1 MVRCKGGKNMN
12 LKKLMND
19 FLQDYLNQNKIK
31 FSEWSININNQV
43 GFGDYSSNIA
53 LKLAN
58 VLKKTPIEIA
68 KNIANHPNVSENVF
82 SLSASKPGFVN
93 FHVSNN
99 YYLEI
104 LKQIISES
112 ENFGKKIKLN
122 KSANVEF
129 VSSNPTGPLT
139 VGHGRQAILGDMVS
153 NILTWSGYDVTREY
167 YYNDAGKQMRVLA
180 ESCYAKYAQ
189 QIGKDVKM
197 PENGYV
203 GTYLDE
209 IAEKIVYKY
218 GKDLESDDPI
228 FRDLTEKEIFSNI
241 KNTLDS
247 IGIKFDVFTKEGTF
261 YKNGAI
267 DNVLKTLEE
276 KNLSYEKDGAVWFK
290 TSSLDKG
297 EDKVLVKSTGEP
309 TYRLPDIAYHA
320 DKIDRGFDLIVD
332 IFGADHIDT
341 YPDVILGLKCLDKK
355 TDHIKVV
362 IHQFVTIKKG
372 GEVVKM
378 STRKANFITLDELKE
393 KLNPDIIRYFFIMR
407 GANSH
412 LDFDLDLAKD
422 ESEKNPV
429 YYLQYANARIS
440 NLLKRYD
447 LEISAKNDINYSLL
461 KEKDEIALA
470 KLLSEFPSKMEDVLH
485 SLEPRK
491 IATYL
496 EEVASAYHKFYGNH
510 KVINPQNADLSLA
523 RKKLCEATK
532 IILTNGLSIL
542 GISAPERM

>member
-1 MVRCKGGKNMN
+1 MK
-12 LKKLMND
+12 LKKMMNG
-19 FLQDYLNQNKIK
+19 FLQDFLTKNNIE
-31 FSEWSININNQV
+31 FEDWSINVNNQD

-53 LKLAN
+53 LKLAKK
-58 VLKKTPIEIA
+58 LKKAPIEIA
-68 KNIANHPNVSENVF
+68 NNIAEHKNDNSDIF
-82 SLSASKPGFVN
+82 TISASKPGFIN
-93 FHVSNN
+93 FHISNN
-99 YYLEI
+99 YYLGILNQI
-104 LKQIISES
+104 LKDAK
-112 ENFGKKIKLN
+112 NFGKKKKLN

-129 VSSNPTGPLT
+129 VSCNPTGPLT

-153 NILTWSGYDVTREY
+153 NILTWNGYDVTREY

-189 QIGKDVKM
+189 QIGKDVEM
-197 PENGYV
+197 PENGYI

-209 IAEKIVYKY
+209 IASKIIDNH
-218 GKDLESDDPI
+218 GKNLESNNSI
-228 FRDLTEKEIFSNI
+228 FRDFTEEEIFSNI

-247 IGIKFDVFTKEGTF
+247 IGIKFDVFSKEGTF
-261 YKNGAI
+261 YKNGSI
-267 DNVLKTLEE
+267 DNVLKELKE
-276 KNLSYEKDGAVWFK
+276 KDLSYEKDGAVWFK
-290 TSSLDKG
+290 TSVLGKE
-297 EDKVLVKSTGEP
+297 EDKVLVKSSGEP

-320 DKIDRGFDLIVD
+320 DKVDRGFDLIVD

-355 TDHIKVV
+355 TSHIKVV

-372 GEVVKM
+372 GEIVKM
-378 STRKANFITLDELKE
+378 STRKANFITLDELKDQ
-393 KLNPDIIRYFFIMR
+393 LSSDIIRYFFIMR

-440 NLLKRYD
+440 NLLTRYD
-447 LEISAKNDINYSLL
+447 KEISEKVKVDFTLL

-470 KLLSEFPSKMEDVLH
+470 KLLSEFPNKMDEVLK

-496 EEVASAYHKFYGNH
+496 EEVAAAYHKFYGNH
-510 KVINPQNADLSLA
+510 KVINSQNLDLSYA

-532 IILTNGLSIL
+532 IILTNGLTIL

>member
-1 MVRCKGGKNMN
+1 MKLN
-12 LKKLMND
+12 KLMDD
-19 FLQDYLNQNKIK
+19 FLQDYLDQNKVE
-31 FSEWSININNQV
+31 FSDWSINVNNQE

-53 LKLAN
+53 LKLAKI
-58 VLKKTPIEIA
+58 LKKAPIEIA
-68 KNIANHPNVSENVF
+68 KSIANHPNTSENVF
-82 SLSASKPGFVN
+82 TLSSSEPGFVN
-93 FHVSNN
+93 FHISND
-99 YYLEI
+99 YYLKI

-112 ENFGKKIKLN
+112 ENFGKKKRLN
-122 KSANVEF
+122 QSANVEF

-153 NILTWSGYDVTREY
+153 NILTWNGYDVTREY

-189 QIGKDVKM
+189 QIGKKVEM

-209 IAEKIVYKY
+209 IAEKIINKH
-218 GKDLESDDPI
+218 GKDLESGNPI
-228 FRDLTEKEIFSNI
+228 FRDFTEKEIFENI

-261 YKNGAI
+261 YENGAI
-267 DNVLKTLEE
+267 EDVLKILKE

-290 TSSLDKG
+290 TSNLNKE
-297 EDKVLVKSTGEP
+297 EDKVLVKSSGEP

-320 DKIDRGFDLIVD
+320 DKVDRGFDLIVD

-362 IHQFVTIKKG
+362 IHQFVTIKKS
-372 GEVVKM
+372 GEIVKM
-378 STRKANFITLDELKE
+378 STRKANFITLDELKDE
-393 KLNPDIIRYFFIMR
+393 LSSDIIRYFFIMR

-447 LEISAKNDINYSLL
+447 KEIPLDSKIDYSQLQ
-461 KEKDEIALA
+461 EKDEIALA
-470 KLLSEFPSKMEDVLH
+470 KLLSEFPCKMEHVLH

-496 EEVASAYHKFYGNH
+496 EEVAAAYHKFYGNH
-510 KVINPQNADLSLA
+510 KVINPQNTRLSSA

>member
-1 MVRCKGGKNMN
+1 MK
-12 LKKLMND
+12 LKKLMHD
-19 FLQDYLNQNKIK
+19 FLQDYLDQNKIE
-31 FSEWSININNQV
+31 FSEWSVNVNNQE

-53 LKLAN
+53 LKLAKI
-58 VLKKTPIEIA
+58 LKKAPIEIA
-68 KNIANHPNVSENVF
+68 ENIAIHPNASEDVF
-82 SLSASKPGFVN
+82 TLSASQPGFVN
-93 FHVSNN
+93 FHISND
-99 YYLEI
+99 YYLKI
-104 LKQIISES
+104 LKQIINES
-112 ENFGKKIKLN
+112 ENFGKKKKLN

-153 NILTWSGYDVTREY
+153 NILTWNGYDVTREY

-180 ESCYAKYAQ
+180 ESCYAKYAKQ
-189 QIGKDVKM
+189 VGKNVEM

-209 IAEKIVYKY
+209 IAEKIINEH
-218 GKDLESDDPI
+218 GKDLESDNPI
-228 FRDLTEKEIFSNI
+228 FRDFTEKEIFANI
-241 KNTLDS
+241 ENTLENL
-247 IGIKFDVFTKEGTF
+247 GIKFDVFTKEGTF

-267 DNVLKTLEE
+267 DNVLKILKE

-290 TSSLDKG
+290 TSSLNKE
-297 EDKVLVKSTGEP
+297 EDKVLVKSSGEP

-320 DKIDRGFDLIVD
+320 DKVDRGFDLIVD

-355 TDHIKVV
+355 TEHIKVV
-362 IHQFVTIKKG
+362 IHQFVTIKQG
-372 GEVVKM
+372 GEIVKM
-378 STRKANFITLDELKE
+378 STRKANFITLDELKDE
-393 KLNPDIIRYFFIMR
+393 LSSDIIRYFFIMR

-447 LEISAKNDINYSLL
+447 KEISSGSKIDYSLL
-461 KEKDEIALA
+461 KEKDEIALV
-470 KLLSEFPSKMEDVLH
+470 KLLSEFPIKMEDVSH

-496 EEVASAYHKFYGNH
+496 EEVAAAYHKFYGNH
-510 KVINPQNADLSLA
+510 KVINPQNTDLSSA

>member
-1 MVRCKGGKNMN
+1 MK
-12 LKKLMND
+12 LKKLMHD
-19 FLQDYLNQNKIK
+19 FLQDYLNQNKIE
-31 FSEWSININNQV
+31 FSEWSVNVNNQE

-53 LKLAN
+53 LKLAKI
-58 VLKKTPIEIA
+58 LKKAPIEIA
-68 KNIANHPNVSENVF
+68 ENIAIHPNVSDNVF
-82 SLSASKPGFVN
+82 TLSTSQPGFVN
-93 FHVSNN
+93 FHISDD
-99 YYLEI
+99 YYLKI
-104 LKQIISES
+104 LKQIINES
-112 ENFGKKIKLN
+112 ENFGKKKRLN

-153 NILTWSGYDVTREY
+153 NILTWNGYDVTREY

-180 ESCYAKYAQ
+180 ESCYAKYAKQ
-189 QIGKDVKM
+189 VGKDVQM

-209 IAEKIVYKY
+209 IAEKIVNEH
-218 GKDLESDDPI
+218 GKDLESDNPI
-228 FRDLTEKEIFSNI
+228 FRDFTEKEIFANI
-241 KNTLDS
+241 ENTLENL
-247 IGIKFDVFTKEGTF
+247 GIKFDVFTKEGTF

-267 DNVLKTLEE
+267 DNVLKILKE

-290 TSSLDKG
+290 TSSLNKE
-297 EDKVLVKSTGEP
+297 EDKVLVKSSGEP

-320 DKIDRGFDLIVD
+320 DKVDRGFDLIVD

-355 TDHIKVV
+355 TEHIKVV

-372 GEVVKM
+372 GEIVKM
-378 STRKANFITLDELKE
+378 STRKANFITLDELKDE
-393 KLNPDIIRYFFIMR
+393 LSSDIIRYFFIMR

-447 LEISAKNDINYSLL
+447 KEISTDNKIDYSLL
-461 KEKDEIALA
+461 KEKDEIALV
-470 KLLSEFPSKMEDVLH
+470 KLLSEFPIKMEDVSH

-496 EEVASAYHKFYGNH
+496 EEVAAAYHKFYGNH
-510 KVINPQNADLSLA
+510 KVINPQNTDLSSA

>member
-1 MVRCKGGKNMN
+1 MKLN
-12 LKKLMND
+12 KLMND
-19 FLQDYLNQNKIK
+19 FLQDYLDQNKVE
-31 FSEWSININNQV
+31 FSDWSINVNNQE

-53 LKLAN
+53 LKLAKI
-58 VLKKTPIEIA
+58 LKKAPIEIA
-68 KNIANHPNVSENVF
+68 KSIANHPNTSENVF
-82 SLSASKPGFVN
+82 TLSSSEPGFVN
-93 FHVSNN
+93 FHISND

-112 ENFGKKIKLN
+112 ENFGKKKKLN
-122 KSANVEF
+122 QSANVEF

-153 NILTWSGYDVTREY
+153 NILTWNGYDVTREY

-189 QIGKDVKM
+189 QIGKKVEM

-209 IAEKIVYKY
+209 IAEKIINKH
-218 GKDLESDDPI
+218 GKDLESDNPI
-228 FRDLTEKEIFSNI
+228 FRDFTEKEIFENI

-261 YKNGAI
+261 YENGAI
-267 DNVLKTLEE
+267 EDVLKILKE

-290 TSSLDKG
+290 TSNLNKE
-297 EDKVLVKSTGEP
+297 EDKVLVKSSGEP

-320 DKIDRGFDLIVD
+320 DKVDRGFDLIVD

-362 IHQFVTIKKG
+362 IHQFVTIKKS
-372 GEVVKM
+372 GEIVKM
-378 STRKANFITLDELKE
+378 STRKANFITLDELKDE
-393 KLNPDIIRYFFIMR
+393 LSSDIIRYFFIMR

-447 LEISAKNDINYSLL
+447 KEIPLDSKIDYSQL

-470 KLLSEFPSKMEDVLH
+470 KLLSEFPSKMEHVLH

-496 EEVASAYHKFYGNH
+496 EEVAAAYHKFYGNH
-510 KVINPQNADLSLA
+510 KVINPQNTGLSSA

>member
-1 MVRCKGGKNMN
+1 MKLN
-12 LKKLMND
+12 KLMDD
-19 FLQDYLNQNKIK
+19 FLQDYLDQNKVE
-31 FSEWSININNQV
+31 FSDWSINVNNQE

-53 LKLAN
+53 LKLAKI
-58 VLKKTPIEIA
+58 LKKTPIEIA
-68 KNIANHPNVSENVF
+68 KSIANHPNTSENVF
-82 SLSASKPGFVN
+82 TLSSSEPGFVN
-93 FHVSNN
+93 FHISND
-99 YYLEI
+99 YYLKI

-112 ENFGKKIKLN
+112 ENFGKKKKLN
-122 KSANVEF
+122 QSANVEF

-153 NILTWSGYDVTREY
+153 NILTWNGYDVTREY

-189 QIGKDVKM
+189 QIGKKAEM

-209 IAEKIVYKY
+209 IAEKIINKH
-218 GKDLESDDPI
+218 GKDLESDNPI
-228 FRDLTEKEIFSNI
+228 FRDFTEKEIFENI

-261 YKNGAI
+261 YENGAI
-267 DNVLKTLEE
+267 EDVLKILKE

-290 TSSLDKG
+290 TSNLNKE
-297 EDKVLVKSTGEP
+297 EDKVLVKSSGEP

-320 DKIDRGFDLIVD
+320 DKVDRGFDLIVD

-362 IHQFVTIKKG
+362 IHQFVTIKKS
-372 GEVVKM
+372 GEIVKM
-378 STRKANFITLDELKE
+378 STRKANFITLDELKDE
-393 KLNPDIIRYFFIMR
+393 LSSDIIRYFFIMR

-447 LEISAKNDINYSLL
+447 KEIPLDSKIDYSQL

-470 KLLSEFPSKMEDVLH
+470 KLLSEFPSKMEHVLH

-496 EEVASAYHKFYGNH
+496 EEVAAAYHKFYGNH
-510 KVINPQNADLSLA
+510 KVINPQNTGLSSA

>member
-1 MVRCKGGKNMN
+1 MK
-12 LKKLMND
+12 LKKLMHD
-19 FLQDYLNQNKIK
+19 FLQDYLDQNKIE
-31 FSEWSININNQV
+31 FSEWGVNVNNQE

-53 LKLAN
+53 LKLAKI
-58 VLKKTPIEIA
+58 LKKAPIEIA
-68 KNIANHPNVSENVF
+68 ENIAIHLNASEDVF
-82 SLSASKPGFVN
+82 TLSASQPGFVN
-93 FHVSNN
+93 FHISDD
-99 YYLEI
+99 YYLKI
-104 LKQIISES
+104 LKQIINES
-112 ENFGKKIKLN
+112 ENFGKKKKLN

-153 NILTWSGYDVTREY
+153 NILTWNGYNVTREY

-180 ESCYAKYAQ
+180 ESCYAKYAKQ
-189 QIGKDVKM
+189 VGRDVEM

-209 IAEKIVYKY
+209 IAEKIVNEH
-218 GKDLESDDPI
+218 GKDLESDNPI
-228 FRDLTEKEIFSNI
+228 FRDFTEKEIFANI
-241 KNTLDS
+241 ENTLENL
-247 IGIKFDVFTKEGTF
+247 GIKFDVFTKEGTF

-267 DNVLKTLEE
+267 DNVLKILKE

-290 TSSLDKG
+290 TSSLNKE
-297 EDKVLVKSTGEP
+297 EDKVLVKSSGEP

-320 DKIDRGFDLIVD
+320 DKVDRGFDLIVD

-355 TDHIKVV
+355 TEHIKVV

-372 GEVVKM
+372 GEIVKM
-378 STRKANFITLDELKE
+378 STRKANFITLDELKDE
-393 KLNPDIIRYFFIMR
+393 LSSDIIRYFFIMR

-447 LEISAKNDINYSLL
+447 KEISTDSKIDYSLL
-461 KEKDEIALA
+461 KEKDEIALV
-470 KLLSEFPSKMEDVLH
+470 KLLSEFPIKMEDVSH

-496 EEVASAYHKFYGNH
+496 EEVAAAYHKFYGNH
-510 KVINPQNADLSLA
+510 KVINPQNTHLSSA

>member
-1 MVRCKGGKNMN
+1 MK
-12 LKKLMND
+12 LKKLMHD
-19 FLQDYLNQNKIK
+19 FLQDYLDHNKIE
-31 FSEWSININNQV
+31 FSEWSVNVNNQEE
-43 GFGDYSSNIA
+43 FGDYSSNIA
-53 LKLAN
+53 LKLAKI
-58 VLKKTPIEIA
+58 LKKAPIEIA
-68 KNIANHPNVSENVF
+68 ENIAIHPNASENVF
-82 SLSASKPGFVN
+82 TLSASQPGFVN
-93 FHVSNN
+93 FHISND
-99 YYLEI
+99 YYLKI
-104 LKQIISES
+104 LKQIINES
-112 ENFGKKIKLN
+112 ENFGRKKKLN

-153 NILTWSGYDVTREY
+153 NILTWNGYDVTREY

-180 ESCYAKYAQ
+180 ESCYAKYAKQ
-189 QIGKDVKM
+189 VGKDVEM

-209 IAEKIVYKY
+209 IAEKIVNEH
-218 GKDLESDDPI
+218 GKDLESDNPI
-228 FRDLTEKEIFSNI
+228 FRDFTEKEIFANI
-241 KNTLDS
+241 ENTLKNL
-247 IGIKFDVFTKEGTF
+247 GIKFDVFTKEGVF

-267 DNVLKTLEE
+267 DNVLKILKE

-290 TSSLDKG
+290 TSSLNKE
-297 EDKVLVKSTGEP
+297 EDKVLVKSSGEP

-320 DKIDRGFDLIVD
+320 DKVDRGFDLIVD

-341 YPDVILGLKCLDKK
+341 YPDVILGLQCLDKK
-355 TDHIKVV
+355 TEHIKVV

-372 GEVVKM
+372 GEIVKM
-378 STRKANFITLDELKE
+378 STRKANFITLDELKDE
-393 KLNPDIIRYFFIMR
+393 LSSDIIRYFFIMR

-447 LEISAKNDINYSLL
+447 KDISTDSKIDYSLL
-461 KEKDEIALA
+461 KEQDEIALV
-470 KLLSEFPSKMEDVLH
+470 KLLSEFPIKMEDVSH

-510 KVINPQNADLSLA
+510 KVINPQNTDLSSA

>member
-1 MVRCKGGKNMN
+1 MKLN
-12 LKKLMND
+12 KLMDD
-19 FLQDYLNQNKIK
+19 FLQDYLDQNKVE
-31 FSEWSININNQV
+31 FSDWSINVNSQE

-53 LKLAN
+53 LKLAKI
-58 VLKKTPIEIA
+58 LKKAPIEIA
-68 KNIANHPNVSENVF
+68 KSIANHPNTSENVF
-82 SLSASKPGFVN
+82 TLSSSEPGFVN
-93 FHVSNN
+93 FHISND

-112 ENFGKKIKLN
+112 ENFGKKKKLN
-122 KSANVEF
+122 QSANVEF
-129 VSSNPTGPLT
+129 VSCNPTGPLT

-153 NILTWSGYDVTREY
+153 NILTWNGYDVTREY

-189 QIGKDVKM
+189 QIGKKAEM

-209 IAEKIVYKY
+209 IAEKIINKH
-218 GKDLESDDPI
+218 GKDLESDNPI
-228 FRDLTEKEIFSNI
+228 FRDFTEKEIFENI

-261 YKNGAI
+261 YENGAI
-267 DNVLKTLEE
+267 EDVLKILKE

-290 TSSLDKG
+290 TSNLNKE
-297 EDKVLVKSTGEP
+297 EDKVLVKSSGEP

-320 DKIDRGFDLIVD
+320 DKVDRGFDLIVD

-362 IHQFVTIKKG
+362 IHQFVTIKKS
-372 GEVVKM
+372 GEIVKM
-378 STRKANFITLDELKE
+378 STRKANFITLDELKDE
-393 KLNPDIIRYFFIMR
+393 LSSDIIRYFFIMR

-447 LEISAKNDINYSLL
+447 KEIPLDSKIDYSQL
-461 KEKDEIALA
+461 KEKDEIVLA
-470 KLLSEFPSKMEDVLH
+470 KLLSEFPSKMEHVLH

-496 EEVASAYHKFYGNH
+496 EEVAAAYHKFYGNH
-510 KVINPQNADLSLA
+510 KVINPQNTSLSSA

>member
-1 MVRCKGGKNMN
+1 MKLN
-12 LKKLMND
+12 KLMDD
-19 FLQDYLNQNKIK
+19 FLQDYLDQNKVE
-31 FSEWSININNQV
+31 FSDWSINVNNQE

-53 LKLAN
+53 LKLAKI
-58 VLKKTPIEIA
+58 LKKAPIEIA
-68 KNIANHPNVSENVF
+68 ENIAIHPNASENVF
-82 SLSASKPGFVN
+82 TLSASQPGFLN
-93 FHVSNN
+93 FHISND
-99 YYLEI
+99 YYIAI
-104 LKQIISES
+104 LKEIINES
-112 ENFGKKIKLN
+112 ENFGKKKKLN

-153 NILTWSGYDVTREY
+153 NILTWNGYNVTREY

-180 ESCYAKYAQ
+180 ESCYAKYAKQ
-189 QIGKDVKM
+189 VGRDVEM

-209 IAEKIVYKY
+209 IAEKIVNEH
-218 GKDLESDDPI
+218 GKDLESDNPI
-228 FRDLTEKEIFSNI
+228 FRDFTEKEIFANI
-241 KNTLDS
+241 ENTLENL
-247 IGIKFDVFTKEGTF
+247 GIKFDVFTKEGTF

-267 DNVLKTLEE
+267 DNVLKILKE

-290 TSSLDKG
+290 TSSLNKE
-297 EDKVLVKSTGEP
+297 EDKVLVKSSGEP

-320 DKIDRGFDLIVD
+320 DKVDRGFDLIVD

-355 TDHIKVV
+355 TEHIKVV

-372 GEVVKM
+372 GEIVKM
-378 STRKANFITLDELKE
+378 STRKANFITLDELKDE
-393 KLNPDIIRYFFIMR
+393 LSSDIIRYFFIMR

-429 YYLQYANARIS
+429 YYLQYPNARIS

-447 LEISAKNDINYSLL
+447 KEISTDSKIDYSLL
-461 KEKDEIALA
+461 KEKDEIALV
-470 KLLSEFPSKMEDVLH
+470 KLLSEFPVKMEDVSH

-496 EEVASAYHKFYGNH
+496 EEVAAAYHKFYGNH
-510 KVINPQNADLSLA
+510 KVINPQNTDLSSA

>member
-1 MVRCKGGKNMN
+1 MK
-12 LKKLMND
+12 LKKLMHD
-19 FLQDYLNQNKIK
+19 FLQDYLDQNKIE
-31 FSEWSININNQV
+31 FSEWGVNVNNQE

-53 LKLAN
+53 LKLAKI
-58 VLKKTPIEIA
+58 LKKAPIEIA
-68 KNIANHPNVSENVF
+68 ENIAIHPNASENVF
-82 SLSASKPGFVN
+82 TLSSSQPGFVN
-93 FHVSNN
+93 FHISND
-99 YYLEI
+99 YYLKI
-104 LKQIISES
+104 LKQIINES
-112 ENFGKKIKLN
+112 ENFGKKKKLN

-153 NILTWSGYDVTREY
+153 NILTWNGYNVTREY

-180 ESCYAKYAQ
+180 ESCYAKYAKQ
-189 QIGKDVKM
+189 VGKDVEM
-197 PENGYV
+197 PVNGYV

-209 IAEKIVYKY
+209 IAEKIINEH
-218 GKDLESDDPI
+218 GKDLESDNPI
-228 FRDLTEKEIFSNI
+228 FREFTEKEIFANI
-241 KNTLDS
+241 ENTLENL
-247 IGIKFDVFTKEGTF
+247 GIKFDVFTKEGTF

-267 DNVLKTLEE
+267 DNVLKILKE

-290 TSSLDKG
+290 TSSLNKE
-297 EDKVLVKSTGEP
+297 EDKVLVKSSGEP

-320 DKIDRGFDLIVD
+320 DKVDRGFDLIVD

-355 TDHIKVV
+355 TEHIKVV

-372 GEVVKM
+372 GEIVKM
-378 STRKANFITLDELKE
+378 STRKANFITLDELKDE
-393 KLNPDIIRYFFIMR
+393 LSADIIRYFFIMR

-447 LEISAKNDINYSLL
+447 KEISSGSKIDYSLL
-461 KEKDEIALA
+461 KEKDEIALV
-470 KLLSEFPSKMEDVLH
+470 KLLSEFPNKMEDVSH

-496 EEVASAYHKFYGNH
+496 EEVAAAYHKFYGNH
-510 KVINPQNADLSLA
+510 KVINPQNTDLSLA

>member
-1 MVRCKGGKNMN
+1 MK
-12 LKKLMND
+12 LKKLMHD
-19 FLQDYLNQNKIK
+19 FLQDYLDQNKIE
-31 FSEWSININNQV
+31 FSEWSVNVNNQE

-53 LKLAN
+53 LKLAKI
-58 VLKKTPIEIA
+58 LKKAPIEIA
-68 KNIANHPNVSENVF
+68 ENIAIHSNASENVF
-82 SLSASKPGFVN
+82 TLSASQPGFVN
-93 FHVSNN
+93 FHISND
-99 YYLEI
+99 YYLKI
-104 LKQIISES
+104 LEQIINES
-112 ENFGKKIKLN
+112 ENFGKKKKLN

-153 NILTWSGYDVTREY
+153 NILTWNGYDVTREY

-180 ESCYAKYAQ
+180 ESCYAKYAKQ
-189 QIGKDVKM
+189 VGKDVEM

-209 IAEKIVYKY
+209 IAEKIVNEH
-218 GKDLESDDPI
+218 GKDLESDNPI
-228 FRDLTEKEIFSNI
+228 FRDFTEKEIFANI
-241 KNTLDS
+241 ENTLENL
-247 IGIKFDVFTKEGTF
+247 GIKFDVFTKEGTF

-267 DNVLKTLEE
+267 DNVLKILKE

-290 TSSLDKG
+290 TSSLNKE
-297 EDKVLVKSTGEP
+297 EDKVLVKSSGEP

-320 DKIDRGFDLIVD
+320 DKVDRGFDLIVD

-355 TDHIKVV
+355 TEHIKVV

-372 GEVVKM
+372 GEIVKM
-378 STRKANFITLDELKE
+378 STRKANFITLDELKDE
-393 KLNPDIIRYFFIMR
+393 LSSDIIRYFFIMR

-447 LEISAKNDINYSLL
+447 KEISTDSKIDYSLL
-461 KEKDEIALA
+461 KEKDEIALV
-470 KLLSEFPSKMEDVLH
+470 KLLSEFPNKMEDVSH

-496 EEVASAYHKFYGNH
+496 EEVAAAYHKFYGNH
-510 KVINPQNADLSLA
+510 KVINPQNTDLSSA

>member
-1 MVRCKGGKNMN
+1 MKLN
-12 LKKLMND
+12 KLMND
-19 FLQDYLNQNKIK
+19 FLQDYLEQNKVE
-31 FSEWSININNQV
+31 FSDWSINVNNQE

-53 LKLAN
+53 LKLAKI
-58 VLKKTPIEIA
+58 LKKAPIEIA
-68 KNIANHPNVSENVF
+68 KSIANHPNTSENVF
-82 SLSASKPGFVN
+82 TLSSSEPGFVN
-93 FHVSNN
+93 FHISND

-112 ENFGKKIKLN
+112 ENFGKKKKLN
-122 KSANVEF
+122 QSANVEF
-129 VSSNPTGPLT
+129 VSCNPTGPLT

-153 NILTWSGYDVTREY
+153 NILTWNGYDVTREY

-189 QIGKDVKM
+189 QIGKKAEM

-209 IAEKIVYKY
+209 IAEKIINKH
-218 GKDLESDDPI
+218 GKDLESDNPI
-228 FRDLTEKEIFSNI
+228 FRDFTEKEIFENI

-261 YKNGAI
+261 YENGAI
-267 DNVLKTLEE
+267 EDVLKILKE

-290 TSSLDKG
+290 TSNLNKE
-297 EDKVLVKSTGEP
+297 EDKVLVKSSGEP

-320 DKIDRGFDLIVD
+320 DKVDRGFDLIVD

-362 IHQFVTIKKG
+362 IHQFVTIKKS
-372 GEVVKM
+372 GEIVKM
-378 STRKANFITLDELKE
+378 STRKANFITLDELKDE
-393 KLNPDIIRYFFIMR
+393 LSSDIIRYFFIMR

-447 LEISAKNDINYSLL
+447 KEIPLDSKIDYSQL
-461 KEKDEIALA
+461 KEKDEIVLA
-470 KLLSEFPSKMEDVLH
+470 KLLSEFPSKMEHVLH

-496 EEVASAYHKFYGNH
+496 EEVAAAYHKFYGNH
-510 KVINPQNADLSLA
+510 KVINPQNTGLSSA

>member
-1 MVRCKGGKNMN
+1 MK
-12 LKKLMND
+12 LKKLMHD
-19 FLQDYLNQNKIK
+19 FLQDYLDQNKIE
-31 FSEWSININNQV
+31 FTEWSVNVNNQE

-53 LKLAN
+53 LKLAKI
-58 VLKKTPIEIA
+58 LKKAPIEIA
-68 KNIANHPNVSENVF
+68 ENIAIHPNASENVF
-82 SLSASKPGFVN
+82 TLSSSQPGFVN
-93 FHVSNN
+93 FHISND
-99 YYLEI
+99 YYLRI

-112 ENFGKKIKLN
+112 ENFGKKKKLN

-153 NILTWSGYDVTREY
+153 NILTWNGYNVIREY

-180 ESCYAKYAQ
+180 ESCYAKYAKQ
-189 QIGKDVKM
+189 VGKDVEM

-209 IAEKIVYKY
+209 IAEKIINEH
-218 GKDLESDDPI
+218 GKDLESDNPI
-228 FRDLTEKEIFSNI
+228 FRDFTEKEIFANI
-241 KNTLDS
+241 ENTLES
-247 IGIKFDVFTKEGTF
+247 LGIKFDVFTKEGTF

-267 DNVLKTLEE
+267 DNVLQTLRE

-290 TSSLDKG
+290 TSSLNKE
-297 EDKVLVKSTGEP
+297 EDKVLVKSSGEP

-320 DKIDRGFDLIVD
+320 DKVDRGFDLIVD

-355 TDHIKVV
+355 TEHIKVV

-372 GEVVKM
+372 GEIVKM
-378 STRKANFITLDELKE
+378 STRKANFITLDELKDE
-393 KLNPDIIRYFFIMR
+393 LSSDIIRYFFIMR

-447 LEISAKNDINYSLL
+447 KEISIDSKINYSLL
-461 KEKDEIALA
+461 KEKDEIALV
-470 KLLSEFPSKMEDVLH
+470 KLLSEFPIKMEDVSH

-496 EEVASAYHKFYGNH
+496 EEVAAAYHKFYGNH
-510 KVINPQNADLSLA
+510 KVINPKNTDLSSA

>member
-1 MVRCKGGKNMN
+1 MK
-12 LKKLMND
+12 LKKMMNG
-19 FLQDYLNQNKIK
+19 FLQDFLTKNNIE
-31 FSEWSININNQV
+31 FEDWGINVNNQD

-53 LKLAN
+53 LKLAKK
-58 VLKKTPIEIA
+58 LKKAPIEIA
-68 KNIANHPNVSENVF
+68 NNIAEHKNDNSDIF
-82 SLSASKPGFVN
+82 TISASKPGFIN
-93 FHVSNN
+93 FHISND
-99 YYLEI
+99 YYLGILNQI
-104 LKQIISES
+104 LKDAK
-112 ENFGKKIKLN
+112 NFGKKKKLN

-129 VSSNPTGPLT
+129 VSCNPTGPLT

-153 NILTWSGYDVTREY
+153 NILTWNGYDVTREY

-189 QIGKDVKM
+189 QIGKDVEM
-197 PENGYV
+197 PENGYI

-209 IAEKIVYKY
+209 IASKIIDNH
-218 GKDLESDDPI
+218 GKNLESNNSI
-228 FRDLTEKEIFSNI
+228 FRDFTEEEIFSNI

-247 IGIKFDVFTKEGTF
+247 IGIKFDVFSKEGTF
-261 YKNGAI
+261 YKNGSI
-267 DNVLKTLEE
+267 DNVLKELKE
-276 KNLSYEKDGAVWFK
+276 KDLSYEKDGAVWFK
-290 TSSLDKG
+290 TSVLGKE
-297 EDKVLVKSTGEP
+297 EDKVLVKSSGEP

-320 DKIDRGFDLIVD
+320 DKVDRGFDLIVD

-355 TDHIKVV
+355 TSHIKVV

-372 GEVVKM
+372 GEIVKM
-378 STRKANFITLDELKE
+378 STRKANFITLDELKDQ
-393 KLNPDIIRYFFIMR
+393 LSSDIIRYFFIMR

-440 NLLKRYD
+440 NLLTRYD
-447 LEISAKNDINYSLL
+447 KEISEKVKVDFNLL

-470 KLLSEFPSKMEDVLH
+470 KLLSEFPNKMDEVLK

-496 EEVASAYHKFYGNH
+496 EEVAAAYHKFYGNH
-510 KVINPQNADLSLA
+510 KVINSQNLDLSYA

-532 IILTNGLSIL
+532 IILTNGLTIL

>member
-1 MVRCKGGKNMN
+1 MK
-12 LKKLMND
+12 LKKLMHD
-19 FLQDYLNQNKIK
+19 FLQDYLDQNKIE
-31 FSEWSININNQV
+31 FSEWSVNVNNQE

-53 LKLAN
+53 LKLAKI
-58 VLKKTPIEIA
+58 LKKAPIEIA
-68 KNIANHPNVSENVF
+68 ENIAIHPNASENVF
-82 SLSASKPGFVN
+82 TLSASQPGFVN
-93 FHVSNN
+93 FHISND
-99 YYLEI
+99 YYLKI
-104 LKQIISES
+104 LEQIINES
-112 ENFGKKIKLN
+112 ENFGKKKKLN

-153 NILTWSGYDVTREY
+153 NILTWNGYDVTREY

-180 ESCYAKYAQ
+180 ESCYAKYAKQ
-189 QIGKDVKM
+189 VGKDVEM

-209 IAEKIVYKY
+209 IAEKIVNEH
-218 GKDLESDDPI
+218 GKDLESDNPI
-228 FRDLTEKEIFSNI
+228 FRDFTEKEIFANI
-241 KNTLDS
+241 ENTLENL
-247 IGIKFDVFTKEGTF
+247 GIKFDVFTKEGTF

-267 DNVLKTLEE
+267 DNVLKILKE

-290 TSSLDKG
+290 TSSLNKE
-297 EDKVLVKSTGEP
+297 EDKVLVKSSGEP

-320 DKIDRGFDLIVD
+320 DKVDRGFDLIVD

-341 YPDVILGLKCLDKK
+341 YPDVILGLKCMDKK
-355 TDHIKVV
+355 TEHIKVV

-372 GEVVKM
+372 GEIVKM
-378 STRKANFITLDELKE
+378 STRKANFITLDELKDE
-393 KLNPDIIRYFFIMR
+393 LSSDIIRYFFIMR

-447 LEISAKNDINYSLL
+447 KEISTDSKIDYSLL
-461 KEKDEIALA
+461 KEKDEIALV
-470 KLLSEFPSKMEDVLH
+470 KLLSEFPVKMEDVSH

-496 EEVASAYHKFYGNH
+496 EEVAAAYHKFYGNH
-510 KVINPQNADLSLA
+510 KVINPQNTHLSSA

>member
-1 MVRCKGGKNMN
+1 MK
-12 LKKLMND
+12 LKKLMHD
-19 FLQDYLNQNKIK
+19 FLQDYLDQNKIE
-31 FSEWSININNQV
+31 FSEWSVNVNNQE

-53 LKLAN
+53 LKLAKI
-58 VLKKTPIEIA
+58 LKKAPIEIA
-68 KNIANHPNVSENVF
+68 ENIAIHTNASESVF
-82 SLSASKPGFVN
+82 TLSASQPGFVN
-93 FHVSNN
+93 FHISND
-99 YYLEI
+99 YYLKI
-104 LKQIISES
+104 LKQIINES
-112 ENFGKKIKLN
+112 ENFGKKKKLN

-153 NILTWSGYDVTREY
+153 NILTWNGYDVTREY

-180 ESCYAKYAQ
+180 ESCYAKYAKQ
-189 QIGKDVKM
+189 VGRDVEM

-209 IAEKIVYKY
+209 IAEKIVNEH
-218 GKDLESDDPI
+218 GKDLESDNPI
-228 FRDLTEKEIFSNI
+228 FRDFTEKEIFANI
-241 KNTLDS
+241 ENTLENL
-247 IGIKFDVFTKEGTF
+247 GIKFDVFTKEGTF

-267 DNVLKTLEE
+267 DNVLKILKE

-290 TSSLDKG
+290 TSSLNKE
-297 EDKVLVKSTGEP
+297 EDKVLVKSSGEP

-320 DKIDRGFDLIVD
+320 DKVDRGFDLIVD

-341 YPDVILGLKCLDKK
+341 YPDVILGLKCMDKK
-355 TDHIKVV
+355 TEHIKVV

-372 GEVVKM
+372 GEIVKM
-378 STRKANFITLDELKE
+378 STRKANFITLDELKDE
-393 KLNPDIIRYFFIMR
+393 LSSDIIRYFFIMR

-447 LEISAKNDINYSLL
+447 KEISIDSKIDYSLL
-461 KEKDEIALA
+461 KEKDEIALV
-470 KLLSEFPSKMEDVLH
+470 KLLSEFPDKMEDVLH

-496 EEVASAYHKFYGNH
+496 EEVAAAYHKFYGNH
-510 KVINPQNADLSLA
+510 KVINSQNTHLSSA

>member
-1 MVRCKGGKNMN
+1 MK
-12 LKKLMND
+12 LKQLMND
-19 FLQDYLNQNKIK
+19 FLRDYLKENDIK
-31 FSEWSININNQV
+31 FEDWSINVSNQDN
-43 GFGDYSSNIA
+43 FGDYSSNIA
-53 LKLAN
+53 LKLTKQLEESPIKIAN
-58 VLKKTPIEIA
+58 S
-68 KNIANHPNVSENVF
+68 IANHKNNSSKIF
-82 SLSASKPGFVN
+82 TISASKPGFIN
-93 FHVSNN
+93 FHISND
-99 YYLEI
+99 YYLKALDQI
-104 LKQIISES
+104 LKEG
-112 ENFGKKIKLN
+112 ENFGRKKVLN

-129 VSSNPTGPLT
+129 VSCNPTGPLT

-153 NILTWSGYDVTREY
+153 NILTWNGYNVTREY

-189 QIGKDVKM
+189 QIGKEIDM
-197 PENGYV
+197 PENGYI
-203 GTYLDE
+203 GTYIDE
-209 IAEKIVYKY
+209 IALKIVERH
-218 GKDLESDDPI
+218 GKDLKSNDPI
-228 FRDLTEKEIFSNI
+228 FRDFTEKEIFSDI
-241 KNTLDS
+241 KNTLES
-247 IGIKFDVFTKEGTF
+247 IGIKFDVFSKEGTF

-267 DNVLKTLEE
+267 NDILKKFQE
-276 KNLSYEKDGAVWFK
+276 KGLSYKKDGAVWFK
-290 TSSLDKG
+290 TSGLGKK
-297 EDKVLVKSTGEP
+297 EDKVLVKSSGEP

-341 YPDVILGLKCLDKK
+341 YPDVLLGLKSLDKK
-355 TDHIKVV
+355 TSHIKVV

-378 STRKANFITLDELKE
+378 STRKANFITLNELKSQ
-393 KLNPDIIRYFFIMR
+393 LNSDIIRYFFIMR

-440 NLLKRYD
+440 NLLIRYD
-447 LEISAKNDINYSLL
+447 KEISDEGKIDLSLL

-470 KLLSEFPSKMEDVLH
+470 KLLSEFPNKMEEVLK

-496 EEVASAYHKFYGNH
+496 EEVAAAYHKFYGNH
-510 KVINPQNADLSLA
+510 KIINLQNLALSA
-523 RKKLCEATK
+523 SRKKLCEATK
-532 IILTNGLSIL
+532 IILKNGLSIL

>member
-1 MVRCKGGKNMN
+1 MKLN
-12 LKKLMND
+12 KLMDD
-19 FLQDYLNQNKIK
+19 FLQDYLDQNKVE
-31 FSEWSININNQV
+31 FSDWSINVNNQE

-53 LKLAN
+53 LKLAKI
-58 VLKKTPIEIA
+58 LKKAPIEIA
-68 KNIANHPNVSENVF
+68 KSIANHPNTSENVF
-82 SLSASKPGFVN
+82 TLSSSEPGFVN
-93 FHVSNN
+93 FHISND
-99 YYLEI
+99 YYLKI

-112 ENFGKKIKLN
+112 ENFGKKKKLN
-122 KSANVEF
+122 QSANVEF

-153 NILTWSGYDVTREY
+153 NILTWNGYDVTREY

-189 QIGKDVKM
+189 QIGKKVEI

-209 IAEKIVYKY
+209 IAEKIINKH
-218 GKDLESDDPI
+218 GKDLESGNPI
-228 FRDLTEKEIFSNI
+228 FRDFTEKEIFANI

-261 YKNGAI
+261 YENGAI
-267 DNVLKTLEE
+267 EDVLKILKE

-290 TSSLDKG
+290 TSNLNKE
-297 EDKVLVKSTGEP
+297 EDKVLVKSSGEP

-320 DKIDRGFDLIVD
+320 DKVDRGFDLIVD

-362 IHQFVTIKKG
+362 IHQFVTIKKS
-372 GEVVKM
+372 GEIVKM
-378 STRKANFITLDELKE
+378 STRKANFITLDELKDE
-393 KLNPDIIRYFFIMR
+393 LSSDIIRYFFIMR

-447 LEISAKNDINYSLL
+447 KEIPLDSKIDYSQLQ
-461 KEKDEIALA
+461 EKDEIALA
-470 KLLSEFPSKMEDVLH
+470 KLLSEFPSKMEHVLH

-496 EEVASAYHKFYGNH
+496 EEVAAAYHKFYGNH
-510 KVINPQNADLSLA
+510 KVINPQNTDLSSA

>member
-1 MVRCKGGKNMN
+1 MKLN
-12 LKKLMND
+12 KLMND
-19 FLQDYLNQNKIK
+19 FLQDYLDQNKVE
-31 FSEWSININNQV
+31 FSDWSINVNNQE

-53 LKLAN
+53 LKLAKI
-58 VLKKTPIEIA
+58 LKKAPIEIA
-68 KNIANHPNVSENVF
+68 KSIANHPNTSENVF
-82 SLSASKPGFVN
+82 TLSSSEPGFVN
-93 FHVSNN
+93 FHISND
-99 YYLEI
+99 YYLKI

-112 ENFGKKIKLN
+112 ENFGKKKKLN
-122 KSANVEF
+122 QSANVEF

-153 NILTWSGYDVTREY
+153 NILTWNGYDVTREY

-189 QIGKDVKM
+189 QTGKKVEM

-209 IAEKIVYKY
+209 IAEKIINKY
-218 GKDLESDDPI
+218 GKDLESDNPI
-228 FRDLTEKEIFSNI
+228 FRDFTEKEIFANI

-247 IGIKFDVFTKEGTF
+247 LGIKFDVFTKEGTF
-261 YKNGAI
+261 YENGAI
-267 DNVLKTLEE
+267 EDVLKILKE

-290 TSSLDKG
+290 TSSLNKE
-297 EDKVLVKSTGEP
+297 EDKVLVKSSGEP

-320 DKIDRGFDLIVD
+320 DKVDRGFDLIVD

-362 IHQFVTIKKG
+362 IHQFVTIKKS
-372 GEVVKM
+372 GEIVKM
-378 STRKANFITLDELKE
+378 STRKANFITLDELKDE
-393 KLNPDIIRYFFIMR
+393 LSSDIIRYFFIMR

-447 LEISAKNDINYSLL
+447 KEIPLDSKIDYSQL

-470 KLLSEFPSKMEDVLH
+470 KLLSEFPSKMEHVLH

-496 EEVASAYHKFYGNH
+496 EEVAAAYHKFYGNH
-510 KVINPQNADLSLA
+510 KVINPQNTGLSSA

>member
-1 MVRCKGGKNMN
+1 MKLN
-12 LKKLMND
+12 KLMND
-19 FLQDYLNQNKIK
+19 FLQDYLDQNKVE
-31 FSEWSININNQV
+31 FSDWSINVNNQE

-53 LKLAN
+53 LKLAKI
-58 VLKKTPIEIA
+58 LKKAPIEIA
-68 KNIANHPNVSENVF
+68 KSIANHPNTSENVF
-82 SLSASKPGFVN
+82 TLSSSEPGFVN
-93 FHVSNN
+93 FHISND
-99 YYLEI
+99 YYLKI

-112 ENFGKKIKLN
+112 ENFGKKKKLN
-122 KSANVEF
+122 QSANVEF

-153 NILTWSGYDVTREY
+153 NILTWNGYDVTREY

-180 ESCYAKYAQ
+180 ESCYTKYAQ
-189 QIGKDVKM
+189 QIGKKVEM

-209 IAEKIVYKY
+209 IAEKIINKH
-218 GKDLESDDPI
+218 GKDLESDNPI
-228 FRDLTEKEIFSNI
+228 FRDFTEKEIFENI

-261 YKNGAI
+261 YENGAI
-267 DNVLKTLEE
+267 EDVLKILKE

-290 TSSLDKG
+290 TSNLNKE
-297 EDKVLVKSTGEP
+297 EDKVLVKSSGEP

-320 DKIDRGFDLIVD
+320 DKVDRGFDLIVD

-341 YPDVILGLKCLDKK
+341 YPDVIFGLKCLDKK

-362 IHQFVTIKKG
+362 IHQFVTIKKS
-372 GEVVKM
+372 GEIVKM
-378 STRKANFITLDELKE
+378 STRKANFITLDELKDE
-393 KLNPDIIRYFFIMR
+393 LSSDIIRYFFIMR

-447 LEISAKNDINYSLL
+447 KEIPLDSKIDYSQL

-470 KLLSEFPSKMEDVLH
+470 KLLSEFPSKMEHVLH

-496 EEVASAYHKFYGNH
+496 EEVAAAYHKFYGNH
-510 KVINPQNADLSLA
+510 KVINPQNTGLSSA

>member
-1 MVRCKGGKNMN
+1 MK
-12 LKKLMND
+12 LKKLMHD
-19 FLQDYLNQNKIK
+19 FLQDYLDQNKIE
-31 FSEWSININNQV
+31 FSEWSVNVNNQE

-53 LKLAN
+53 LKLAKI
-58 VLKKTPIEIA
+58 LKKAPIEIA
-68 KNIANHPNVSENVF
+68 ENIAIHSNASENVF
-82 SLSASKPGFVN
+82 TLSASQPGFVN
-93 FHVSNN
+93 FHISND
-99 YYLEI
+99 YYLKI
-104 LKQIISES
+104 LEQIINES
-112 ENFGKKIKLN
+112 ENFGKKKKLN

-153 NILTWSGYDVTREY
+153 NILTWNGYDVTREY

-180 ESCYAKYAQ
+180 ESCYAKYAKQ
-189 QIGKDVKM
+189 VGKNVEM

-209 IAEKIVYKY
+209 IAEKIVNEH
-218 GKDLESDDPI
+218 GKDLESDNPI
-228 FRDLTEKEIFSNI
+228 FRDFTEKEIFANI
-241 KNTLDS
+241 ENTLENL
-247 IGIKFDVFTKEGTF
+247 GIKFDVFTKEGTF
-261 YKNGAI
+261 YTNGAI
-267 DNVLKTLEE
+267 DNVLKILKE

-290 TSSLDKG
+290 TSSLNKE
-297 EDKVLVKSTGEP
+297 EDKVLVKSSGEP

-320 DKIDRGFDLIVD
+320 DKVDRGFDLIVD

-372 GEVVKM
+372 GEIVKM
-378 STRKANFITLDELKE
+378 STRKANFITLDELKDE
-393 KLNPDIIRYFFIMR
+393 LSSDIIRYFFIMR

-447 LEISAKNDINYSLL
+447 KEISIDSKIDYSLL
-461 KEKDEIALA
+461 KEKDEIALV
-470 KLLSEFPSKMEDVLH
+470 KLLSEFPIKMEDVSH

-496 EEVASAYHKFYGNH
+496 EEVAAAYHKFYGNH
-510 KVINPQNADLSLA
+510 KVINPQNTDLSSA

>member
-1 MVRCKGGKNMN
+1 MK
-12 LKKLMND
+12 LKQLMNN
-19 FLQDYLNQNKIK
+19 FLQDFLNKEKIEFRDWNISVNNK
-31 FSEWSININNQV
+31 E
-43 GFGDYSSNIA
+43 GYGDYSSNIA
-53 LKLAN
+53 LKLAKI
-58 VLKKTPIEIA
+58 LKKSPIEIA
-68 KNIANHPNVSENVF
+68 KKIADHQNTTKNIF
-82 SLSASKPGFVN
+82 TISASLPGFIN
-93 FHVSNN
+93 FHISDI
-99 YYLEI
+99 YYQEI
-104 LKQIISES
+104 LDQIINEA
-112 ENFGKKIKLN
+112 ENFGKKKKLN

-153 NILTWSGYDVTREY
+153 NILTWNGYDVTREY

-189 QIGKDVKM
+189 LIGKDVEI

-203 GTYLDE
+203 GKYLDE
-209 IAEKIVYKY
+209 IAKKIVDRY
-218 GKDLESDDPI
+218 GKDLKDNNSV
-228 FRDLTEKEIFSNI
+228 FRDFTEKEIFTNI
-241 KNTLDS
+241 ESTLDS

-267 DNVLKTLEE
+267 KNVLEILKE
-276 KNLSYEKDGAVWFK
+276 KDLSYEKDGAIWFK
-290 TSSLDKG
+290 TSSLDKD

-320 DKIDRGFDLIVD
+320 DKVDRGFDLIVD

-355 TDHIKVV
+355 TDHIKVI

-372 GEVVKM
+372 GEIVKM
-378 STRKANFITLDELKE
+378 STRKANFITLDELNDE
-393 KLNPDIIRYFFIMR
+393 LSSDIIRYFFIMR

-447 LEISAKNDINYSLL
+447 KEISVDEKIDYTLL
-461 KEKDEIALA
+461 KEKDEIALI
-470 KLLSEFPSKMEDVLH
+470 KLLSEFPNKMEEVSH

-496 EEVASAYHKFYGNH
+496 EDVAGAYHKFYGNH
-510 KVINPQNADLSLA
+510 KVINLEDLNLSFA

-532 IILTNGLSIL
+532 IILKNGLSIL

>member
-1 MVRCKGGKNMN
+1 MK
-12 LKKLMND
+12 LKQLMND
-19 FLQDYLNQNKIK
+19 FLRDYLKENDIK
-31 FSEWSININNQV
+31 FEDWSINVSNQDS
-43 GFGDYSSNIA
+43 FGDYSSNIA
-53 LKLAN
+53 LKLTKQLKESPIKIAN
-58 VLKKTPIEIA
+58 S
-68 KNIANHPNVSENVF
+68 IANHKNNSSKIF
-82 SLSASKPGFVN
+82 TISASKPGFIN
-93 FHVSNN
+93 FHISND
-99 YYLEI
+99 YYLKALDQI
-104 LKQIISES
+104 LKEG
-112 ENFGKKIKLN
+112 ENFGRKKELN

-129 VSSNPTGPLT
+129 VSCNPTGPLT

-153 NILTWSGYDVTREY
+153 NILTWNGYNVTREY

-189 QIGKDVKM
+189 QIGKEIDM
-197 PENGYV
+197 PEDGYI

-209 IAEKIVYKY
+209 IALKIVERH
-218 GKDLESDDPI
+218 GKNLKSNDPI
-228 FRDLTEKEIFSNI
+228 FRDFTEKEIFSDI
-241 KNTLDS
+241 KNTLES
-247 IGIKFDVFTKEGTF
+247 IGIKFDVFSKEGTF

-267 DNVLKTLEE
+267 NDILKKFQE
-276 KNLSYEKDGAVWFK
+276 KGLSYKKDGAVWFK
-290 TSSLDKG
+290 TSGLGKK
-297 EDKVLVKSTGEP
+297 EDKVLVKSSGEP

-341 YPDVILGLKCLDKK
+341 YPDVLLGLKSLDKK
-355 TDHIKVV
+355 TSHIKVV

-372 GEVVKM
+372 GEIVKM
-378 STRKANFITLDELKE
+378 STRKANFITLNELQSQ
-393 KLNPDIIRYFFIMR
+393 LSSDIIRYFFIMR

-440 NLLKRYD
+440 NLLIRYD
-447 LEISAKNDINYSLL
+447 KEISDEGKIDLSLL
-461 KEKDEIALA
+461 KENDEIALA
-470 KLLSEFPSKMEDVLH
+470 KLLSEFPNKMEEVLK

-496 EEVASAYHKFYGNH
+496 EEVAAAYHKFYGNH
-510 KVINPQNADLSLA
+510 KIINLQNLALSA
-523 RKKLCEATK
+523 SRKKLCEATK
-532 IILTNGLSIL
+532 IILKNGLSIL

>member
-1 MVRCKGGKNMN
+1 MK
-12 LKKLMND
+12 LKQLMNN
-19 FLQDYLNQNKIK
+19 FLQDFLNKEKIEFRDWNISVNNK
-31 FSEWSININNQV
+31 E
-43 GFGDYSSNIA
+43 GYGDYSSNIA
-53 LKLAN
+53 LKLAKI
-58 VLKKTPIEIA
+58 LKKSPIEIA
-68 KNIANHPNVSENVF
+68 KKIADHQNTTKNIF
-82 SLSASKPGFVN
+82 TISASLPGFIN
-93 FHVSNN
+93 FHISDI
-99 YYLEI
+99 YYQEI
-104 LKQIISES
+104 LDQIINEA
-112 ENFGKKIKLN
+112 ENFGKKKKLN

-153 NILTWSGYDVTREY
+153 NILTWNGYDVTREY

-189 QIGKDVKM
+189 LIGKDVEI

-203 GTYLDE
+203 GKYLDE
-209 IAEKIVYKY
+209 IAKKIVDRY
-218 GKDLESDDPI
+218 GKDLKDNNSV
-228 FRDLTEKEIFSNI
+228 FRDFTEKEIFTNI
-241 KNTLDS
+241 ESTLDS

-267 DNVLKTLEE
+267 KNVLEILKE
-276 KNLSYEKDGAVWFK
+276 KDLSYEKDGAVWFK
-290 TSSLDKG
+290 TSSLDKD

-320 DKIDRGFDLIVD
+320 DKVDRGFDLIVD

-355 TDHIKVV
+355 TDHIKVI

-372 GEVVKM
+372 GEIVKM
-378 STRKANFITLDELKE
+378 STRKANFITLDELKSE
-393 KLNPDIIRYFFIMR
+393 LSSDIIRYFFIMR

-447 LEISAKNDINYSLL
+447 KEISGDEEIDYTLL
-461 KEKDEIALA
+461 KEKDEIALI
-470 KLLSEFPSKMEDVLH
+470 KLLSEFPNKMEEVSH

-496 EEVASAYHKFYGNH
+496 EDVAGAYHKFYGNH
-510 KVINPQNADLSLA
+510 KVINLEDLNLSFA

-532 IILTNGLSIL
+532 IILKNGLSIL

>member
-1 MVRCKGGKNMN
+1 MK
-12 LKKLMND
+12 LKKLMHD
-19 FLQDYLNQNKIK
+19 FLQDYLDQNKIE
-31 FSEWSININNQV
+31 FSEWSVNLNNQE

-53 LKLAN
+53 LKLAKI
-58 VLKKTPIEIA
+58 LKKAPIEIA
-68 KNIANHPNVSENVF
+68 ENIAIHPNASEDVF
-82 SLSASKPGFVN
+82 TLSASQPGFVN
-93 FHVSNN
+93 FHISDD
-99 YYLEI
+99 YYLKI
-104 LKQIISES
+104 LKQIINES
-112 ENFGKKIKLN
+112 ENFGKKKKLN

-153 NILTWSGYDVTREY
+153 NILTWNGYNVTREY

-189 QIGKDVKM
+189 KVGKDVEM

-209 IAEKIVYKY
+209 IAEKIINEH
-218 GKDLESDDPI
+218 GKDLESDNPI
-228 FRDLTEKEIFSNI
+228 FRDFTEKEIFANI
-241 KNTLDS
+241 ENTLENL
-247 IGIKFDVFTKEGTF
+247 GIKFDVFTKEGTF

-267 DNVLKTLEE
+267 DNVLKILKE

-290 TSSLDKG
+290 TSSLNKE
-297 EDKVLVKSTGEP
+297 EDKVLVKSSGEP

-320 DKIDRGFDLIVD
+320 DKVDRGFDLIVD

-355 TDHIKVV
+355 TEHIKVV

-372 GEVVKM
+372 GEIVKM
-378 STRKANFITLDELKE
+378 STRKANFITLDELKDE
-393 KLNPDIIRYFFIMR
+393 LSSDIIRYFFIMR

-447 LEISAKNDINYSLL
+447 KEISSGSKIDFSLL
-461 KEKDEIALA
+461 KEKDEIALV
-470 KLLSEFPSKMEDVLH
+470 KLLSEFPTKMEDISH

-496 EEVASAYHKFYGNH
+496 EEVAAAYHKFYGNH
-510 KVINPQNADLSLA
+510 KVINPQNTDLSSA

>member
-1 MVRCKGGKNMN
+1 MK
-12 LKKLMND
+12 LKKLMHD
-19 FLQDYLNQNKIK
+19 FLQDYLDQNKIE
-31 FSEWSININNQV
+31 FTEWSVNVNNQE

-53 LKLAN
+53 LKLAKI
-58 VLKKTPIEIA
+58 LKKAPIEIA
-68 KNIANHPNVSENVF
+68 ENIAIHPNASENVF
-82 SLSASKPGFVN
+82 TLSSSQPGFLN
-93 FHVSNN
+93 FHISND
-99 YYLEI
+99 YYLRI

-112 ENFGKKIKLN
+112 ENFGKKKKLN

-139 VGHGRQAILGDMVS
+139 VGHGRQAILGDMIS
-153 NILTWSGYDVTREY
+153 NILSWNGYNVTREY

-180 ESCYAKYAQ
+180 ESCYAKYAKQ
-189 QIGKDVKM
+189 VGKDVEM

-209 IAEKIVYKY
+209 IAEKIINEH
-218 GKDLESDDPI
+218 GKDLESDNPI
-228 FRDLTEKEIFSNI
+228 FRDFTEKEIFANI
-241 KNTLDS
+241 ENTLENL
-247 IGIKFDVFTKEGTF
+247 GIKFDVFTKEGTF

-267 DNVLKTLEE
+267 DNVLKILKE

-290 TSSLDKG
+290 TSSLNKE
-297 EDKVLVKSTGEP
+297 EDKVLVKSSGEP

-320 DKIDRGFDLIVD
+320 DKVDRGFDLIVD

-355 TDHIKVV
+355 TEHIKVV

-372 GEVVKM
+372 GEIVKM
-378 STRKANFITLDELKE
+378 STRKANFITLDELKDE
-393 KLNPDIIRYFFIMR
+393 LSSDIIRYFFIMR

-447 LEISAKNDINYSLL
+447 KEISIDSKINYSLL
-461 KEKDEIALA
+461 KEKDEIALV
-470 KLLSEFPSKMEDVLH
+470 KLLSEFPIKMEDVLH

-496 EEVASAYHKFYGNH
+496 EEVAAAYHKFYGNH
-510 KVINPQNADLSLA
+510 KVINPQNTDLSAA

-542 GISAPERM
+542 GISTPERM

>member
-1 MVRCKGGKNMN
+1 MKLN
-12 LKKLMND
+12 KLMND
-19 FLQDYLNQNKIK
+19 FLQDYLDQNKVE
-31 FSEWSININNQV
+31 FSDWSINVNNQE

-53 LKLAN
+53 LKLAKI
-58 VLKKTPIEIA
+58 LKKAPIEIA
-68 KNIANHPNVSENVF
+68 KSIANHPNTSENVF
-82 SLSASKPGFVN
+82 TLSSSEPGFVN
-93 FHVSNN
+93 FHISND

-112 ENFGKKIKLN
+112 ENFGKKKKLN
-122 KSANVEF
+122 QSANVEF
-129 VSSNPTGPLT
+129 VSCNPTGPLT

-153 NILTWSGYDVTREY
+153 NILTWNGYDVTREY

-189 QIGKDVKM
+189 QIGKKAEM
-197 PENGYV
+197 PENGYI

-209 IAEKIVYKY
+209 IAEKIINKH
-218 GKDLESDDPI
+218 GKDLESDNPI
-228 FRDLTEKEIFSNI
+228 FRDFTEKEIFENI

-261 YKNGAI
+261 YENGAI
-267 DNVLKTLEE
+267 EDVLKILKE

-290 TSSLDKG
+290 TSNLNKE
-297 EDKVLVKSTGEP
+297 EDKVLVKSSGEP

-320 DKIDRGFDLIVD
+320 DKVDRGFDLIVD

-362 IHQFVTIKKG
+362 IHQFVTIKKS
-372 GEVVKM
+372 GEIVKM
-378 STRKANFITLDELKE
+378 STRKANFITLDELKDE
-393 KLNPDIIRYFFIMR
+393 LSSDIIRYFFIMR

-447 LEISAKNDINYSLL
+447 KEIPLDSKIDYSQL

-470 KLLSEFPSKMEDVLH
+470 KLLSEFPSKMEHVLH

-496 EEVASAYHKFYGNH
+496 EEVAAAYHKFYGNH
-510 KVINPQNADLSLA
+510 KVINPQNIGLSSA

>member
-1 MVRCKGGKNMN
+1 MK
-12 LKKLMND
+12 LKQLMNN
-19 FLQDYLNQNKIK
+19 FLQDFLNKEKIEFRDWNISVNNK
-31 FSEWSININNQV
+31 E
-43 GFGDYSSNIA
+43 GYGDYSSNIA
-53 LKLAN
+53 LKLAKI
-58 VLKKTPIEIA
+58 LKKSPIEIA
-68 KNIANHPNVSENVF
+68 KKIADHQNTTKNIF
-82 SLSASKPGFVN
+82 TISASLPGFIN
-93 FHVSNN
+93 FHISDI
-99 YYLEI
+99 YYQEI
-104 LKQIISES
+104 LDQIINEA
-112 ENFGKKIKLN
+112 ENFGKKKKLN

-153 NILTWSGYDVTREY
+153 NILTWNGYDVTREY

-189 QIGKDVKM
+189 LIGRDVEI

-203 GTYLDE
+203 GKYLDE
-209 IAEKIVYKY
+209 IAKKIVDRY
-218 GKDLESDDPI
+218 GKDLKDNNSV
-228 FRDLTEKEIFSNI
+228 FRDFTEKEIFTNI
-241 KNTLDS
+241 ESTLDS

-267 DNVLKTLEE
+267 KNVLEILKE

-290 TSSLDKG
+290 TSSLDKD

-320 DKIDRGFDLIVD
+320 DKVDRGFDLIVD

-355 TDHIKVV
+355 TDHIKVI

-372 GEVVKM
+372 GEIVKM
-378 STRKANFITLDELKE
+378 STRKANFITLDELNDE
-393 KLNPDIIRYFFIMR
+393 LSSDIIRYFFIMR

-447 LEISAKNDINYSLL
+447 KEISGDEEIDYTLL
-461 KEKDEIALA
+461 KEKDEIALI
-470 KLLSEFPSKMEDVLH
+470 KLLSEFPNKMEEVSH

-496 EEVASAYHKFYGNH
+496 EDVAGAYHKFYGNH
-510 KVINPQNADLSLA
+510 KVINLEDLNLSFA

-532 IILTNGLSIL
+532 IILKNGLSIL

>member
-1 MVRCKGGKNMN
+1 M
-12 LKKLMND
+12 KLNRLMDD
-19 FLQDYLNQNKIK
+19 FLQDYLDQNKVE
-31 FSEWSININNQV
+31 FSDWSISVNNQE

-53 LKLAN
+53 LKLAKI
-58 VLKKTPIEIA
+58 LKKAPIEIA
-68 KNIANHPNVSENVF
+68 ENIAIHPNASENVF
-82 SLSASKPGFVN
+82 TLSASQPGFVN
-93 FHVSNN
+93 FHISND
-99 YYLEI
+99 YYLKI
-104 LKQIISES
+104 LKQIINES
-112 ENFGKKIKLN
+112 ENFGKKKKLN

-139 VGHGRQAILGDMVS
+139 IGHGRQAILGDMVS
-153 NILTWSGYDVTREY
+153 NILTWNGYDVTREY

-180 ESCYAKYAQ
+180 ESCYAKYAKQ
-189 QIGKDVKM
+189 VGKNVEM

-209 IAEKIVYKY
+209 IAEKIVNEH
-218 GKDLESDDPI
+218 GKDLESDNPI
-228 FRDLTEKEIFSNI
+228 FRDFTEKEIFANI
-241 KNTLDS
+241 ENTLKNL
-247 IGIKFDVFTKEGTF
+247 GIKFDVFTKEGTF

-267 DNVLKTLEE
+267 DNVLKILKE

-290 TSSLDKG
+290 TSSLNKE
-297 EDKVLVKSTGEP
+297 EDKVLVKSSGEP

-320 DKIDRGFDLIVD
+320 DKVDRGFDLIVD

-341 YPDVILGLKCLDKK
+341 YPDVILGLQCLDKK

-372 GEVVKM
+372 GEIVKM
-378 STRKANFITLDELKE
+378 STRKANFITLDELKDE
-393 KLNPDIIRYFFIMR
+393 LSSDIIRYFFIMR

-422 ESEKNPV
+422 GSEKNPV

-447 LEISAKNDINYSLL
+447 KEISADIKIDYSLL
-461 KEKDEIALA
+461 KEKDEIALV
-470 KLLSEFPSKMEDVLH
+470 KLLSEFPIKMEDVSH

-496 EEVASAYHKFYGNH
+496 EEVAAAYHKFYGNH
-510 KVINPQNADLSLA
+510 KVINRQNTDLSLA

>member
-1 MVRCKGGKNMN
+1 MK
-12 LKKLMND
+12 LKKLMHD
-19 FLQDYLNQNKIK
+19 FLQDYLDQNKIE
-31 FSEWSININNQV
+31 FSEWSVNVNNQE

-53 LKLAN
+53 LKLAKI
-58 VLKKTPIEIA
+58 LKKAPIEIA
-68 KNIANHPNVSENVF
+68 ENIAIHSNASENVF
-82 SLSASKPGFVN
+82 TLSASQPGFVN
-93 FHVSNN
+93 FHISND
-99 YYLEI
+99 YYLKI
-104 LKQIISES
+104 LKQIINES
-112 ENFGKKIKLN
+112 ENFGKKKKLN

-153 NILTWSGYDVTREY
+153 NILTWNGYDVTREY

-180 ESCYAKYAQ
+180 ESCYAKYAKQ
-189 QIGKDVKM
+189 VGKDVEM

-209 IAEKIVYKY
+209 IAEKIVNEH
-218 GKDLESDDPI
+218 GKDLESDNPI
-228 FRDLTEKEIFSNI
+228 FRDFTEKEIFANI
-241 KNTLDS
+241 ENTLENL
-247 IGIKFDVFTKEGTF
+247 GIKFDVFTKEGTF

-267 DNVLKTLEE
+267 DNVLKILKE

-290 TSSLDKG
+290 TSSLNKE
-297 EDKVLVKSTGEP
+297 EDKVLVKSSGEP

-320 DKIDRGFDLIVD
+320 DKVDRGFDLIVD

-355 TDHIKVV
+355 TEHIKVV

-372 GEVVKM
+372 GEIVKM
-378 STRKANFITLDELKE
+378 STRKANFITLDELKDE
-393 KLNPDIIRYFFIMR
+393 LSSDIIRYFFIMR

-447 LEISAKNDINYSLL
+447 KEISVDSKIDYSLL
-461 KEKDEIALA
+461 KEKDEIALV
-470 KLLSEFPSKMEDVLH
+470 KLLSEFPIKMEDVSH

-496 EEVASAYHKFYGNH
+496 EEVAAAYHKFYGNH
-510 KVINPQNADLSLA
+510 KVINPQNTDLSSA